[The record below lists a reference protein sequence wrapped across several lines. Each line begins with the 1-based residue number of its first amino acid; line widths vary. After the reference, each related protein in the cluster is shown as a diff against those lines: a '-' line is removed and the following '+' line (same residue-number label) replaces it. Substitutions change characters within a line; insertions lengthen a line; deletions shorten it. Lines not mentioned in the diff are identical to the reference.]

1 MTDQR
6 ATVDDRPAGGAVHAP
21 TPPTAQWHPAAL
33 WLPLLGAGIVVAL
46 WWLATIVLDIQ
57 PFILPAPPDITETFF
72 RLPGYLL
79 GQTWTTLVETLAG
92 FGLAVVGG
100 LLVAMALTAFKF
112 VERALFPLLVAAN
125 AVPKIAIAPL
135 LIVWLGFGA
144 GPKIVMVFLISFFP
158 IVVATVSGLASM
170 PAELGELAR
179 SLSASRRQAFVKLRI
194 PWALPQVFIGLKVGI
209 TLAVVGAVVG
219 EFSGGDKGLGYVI
232 VASGS
237 SADTA
242 LAFAAMTLLAV
253 MSVTL
258 FYLVA
263 AAERLLLPWAREI
276 SG

>member
-1 MTDQR
+1 MADHHEF
-6 ATVDDRPAGGAVHAP
+6 DPAGSR
-21 TPPTAQWHPAAL
+21 TARWHPSAL
-33 WLPLLGAGIVVAL
+33 WLPLLGAVIVVVL
-46 WWLATIVLDIQ
+46 WWLATIVLGIE
-57 PFILPAPPDITETFF
+57 PFVLPAPPDIAEAFF

-79 GQTWTTLVETLAG
+79 RQTWTTLVETLAG
-92 FGLAVVGG
+92 FGLAAVGG
-100 LLVAMALTAFKF
+100 LLVAVALTASRV

-135 LIVWLGFGA
+135 LIVWLGFGSV
-144 GPKIVMVFLISFFP
+144 PKIVMVLLISFFP
-158 IVVATVSGLASM
+158 IVVAAVSGLATT
-170 PAELGELAR
+170 PVELSELAR
-179 SLSASRRQAFVKLRI
+179 SLSASRRQMFVKLRI
-194 PWALPQVFIGLKVGI
+194 PWALPQIFIGLKVGI

-219 EFSGGDKGLGYVI
+219 EFSGGDQGLGYVI

-258 FYLVA
+258 FYLVSG
-263 AAERLLLPWAREI
+263 AERLLLPWAREI